1 MTDPQPAKPAVTHDE
16 AMAVAEAARESEWQ
30 YPSFVA
36 ELFMGRFRPDLIF
49 PYPEQ
54 PEADKKQGDEFLAKL
69 EKFLRENL
77 DPDEVDRTHDIPVAV
92 IKGLADL
99 GCFAMK
105 IPTSYGGLGL
115 SQVNYNR
122 AVALVASYCG
132 STAVWLSAH
141 QSIGVP
147 QPLKLF
153 GTDEQKQK
161 YFPLFAKGF
170 ISAFAL
176 TEPDVGSDPAR
187 MSTTATPNSDRT
199 EWTINGD
206 KLWCTNGPVAD
217 VIAVMA
223 RTPDKTVNGKPRRQ
237 ITAFIVDR
245 DTPGI
250 EVIHRCEFMG
260 LNGIQNGLMRF
271 TNVKV
276 PSKNILWEEG
286 KGLKLALITL
296 NTGRLTL
303 PAACTGM
310 AKQCLHW
317 VRQWAN
323 ERVQWGAPI
332 GRHEAIAQ
340 KIGWMAA
347 TTFAMEAV
355 TYYASA
361 LADRGDADIRLEA
374 AMAKMFC
381 SEAAW
386 KIADETVQ
394 IRGGRGYETS
404 RSLRARGEKAVPA
417 ERAMRDA
424 RINMIIEG
432 SSEIMRLFIAREAVD
447 RHMRLAGDIVKPEV
461 PILDKLI
468 LAGKAVFFYARWYP
482 ALWFHLAWPPR
493 YGFTAG
499 PLASHLRFAHRH
511 TRRLARTI
519 FHAMLRFGPGL
530 EKRQAVLNRIVD
542 IGSDLF
548 AIAATV
554 SHARALVEKYPH
566 DQTPIEL
573 ADLFCRQARRRVRA
587 LDCAIWCHD
596 DARAYKLAR
605 RVLEGK
611 MTWLETGAIGDTP

>member
-1 MTDPQPAKPAVTHDE
+1 
-16 AMAVAEAARESEWQ
+16 MAVAEAARETEWAH
-30 YPSFVA
+30 PSFLA
-36 ELFMGRFRPDLIF
+36 ELFMGRFRPGLIF
-49 PYPEQ
+49 PYPHQ
-54 PEADKKQGDEFLAKL
+54 SEADRRIGDAFNAKL
-69 EKFLRENL
+69 EAFLREHL
-77 DPDEVDRTHDIPVAV
+77 DPDEVDRTHEVPVDV
-92 IKGLADL
+92 LKGLAEL

-105 IPTSYGGLGL
+105 IPASYGGLGL

-122 AVALVASYCG
+122 AIALVASYCG

-153 GTDEQKQK
+153 GTEEQKKK

-170 ISAFAL
+170 VSAFAL

-187 MSTTATPNSDRT
+187 MSTTATPNADRS

-217 VIAVMA
+217 VMVVMA
-223 RTPDKTVNGKPRRQ
+223 RTPDRIVDGKPRRQ

-245 DTPGI
+245 NMPGI
-250 EVIHRCEFMG
+250 EVVHRCEFMG
-260 LNGIQNGLMRF
+260 LNGIQNGLIRF
-271 TNVKV
+271 NNVKV
-276 PSKNILWEEG
+276 PAKNMLWDEG
-286 KGLKLALITL
+286 KGLKLALVTL

-310 AKQCLHW
+310 AKQCLRW

-323 ERVQWGAPI
+323 ERVQWGQPI
-332 GRHEAIAQ
+332 GRHETIAQ
-340 KIGWMAA
+340 KIGWIAA
-347 TTFAMEAV
+347 TTFAMEAT

-447 RHMRLAGDIVKPEV
+447 RHMRIAGDLVKPGV
-461 PILDKLI
+461 PFGRRLSALFR
-468 LAGKAVFFYARWYP
+468 AVGFYAIWYP
-482 ALWFHLAWPPR
+482 RLWFHLAWPPR
-493 YGFTAG
+493 YTILAG
-499 PLASHLRFAHRH
+499 PLRSHLRFAHR
-511 TRRLARTI
+511 RSRKLARTI

-548 AIAATV
+548 AMTAAI
-554 SHARALVEKYPH
+554 SYARALTKKNPEDK
-566 DQTPIEL
+566 TPVQL
-573 ADLFCRQARRRVRA
+573 ADLFCRMARRRILA

-596 DARAYKLAR
+596 DARTYRLAR
-605 RVLEGK
+605 SVLDGQ
-611 MTWLETGAIGDTP
+611 MTWLENGCIGDTP

>member
-1 MTDPQPAKPAVTHDE
+1 
-16 AMAVAEAARESEWQ
+16 MAVAEAAREAEWRH
-30 YPSFVA
+30 PSFVA
-36 ELFMGRFRPDLIF
+36 EMFMGRFRPDLIF
-49 PYPEQ
+49 PYPLQ
-54 PEADKKQGDEFLAKL
+54 PASDKKTGDEFLARL

-77 DPDEVDRTHDIPVAV
+77 DPDEVDRTHEIPVAV

-105 IPTSYGGLGL
+105 IPASYGGLGL

-122 AVALVASYCG
+122 AIALVASYCG

-153 GTDEQKQK
+153 GTEEQKKK

-187 MSTTATPNSDRT
+187 MSTTATPNADRT
-199 EWTINGD
+199 EWTISGE

-217 VIAVMA
+217 LIAVMA
-223 RTPDKTVNGKPRRQ
+223 RTPDKIVDGKARRQ
-237 ITAFIVDR
+237 ISAFIVER
-245 DTPGI
+245 SMPGI
-250 EVIHRCEFMG
+250 EVVHRCEFMG
-260 LNGIQNGLMRF
+260 LNGIQNGLIRF
-271 TNVKV
+271 SSVKV
-276 PSKNILWEEG
+276 PAQNILWEEG

-303 PAACTGM
+303 PAACVGM

-317 VRQWAN
+317 VREWAN

-332 GRHEAIAQ
+332 GRHESIAQ
-340 KIGWMAA
+340 KIGWMAP
-347 TTFAMEAV
+347 TTFAMEAT

-386 KIADETVQ
+386 RIADETVQ

-404 RSLRARGEKAVPA
+404 RSLRARGEKAIPA
-417 ERAMRDA
+417 ERVLRDA
-424 RINMIIEG
+424 RINTIIEG

-447 RHMRLAGDIVKPEV
+447 RHMQLAGNIFKPGV
-461 PILDKLI
+461 PISEKFAM
-468 LAGKAVFFYARWYP
+468 AGKAAVFYARWYP
-482 ALWFHLAWPPR
+482 ALWVHLAWPPR
-493 YGFTAG
+493 YGLTAG
-499 PLASHLRFAHRH
+499 PLASHLRFAHRQ
-511 TRRLARTI
+511 TRKLARTI
-519 FHAMLRFGPGL
+519 FHAMARFGPGL

-542 IGSDLF
+542 IGSELF
-548 AIAATV
+548 AITASV
-554 SHARALVEKYPH
+554 SYARTLVGQNPK
-566 DQTPIEL
+566 DKTPVEL
-573 ADLFCRQARRRVRA
+573 ADLFCRQARRRV
-587 LDCAIWCHD
+587 LSLGCAIWCHD
-596 DARAYKLAR
+596 DARTYRLAK
-605 RVLEGK
+605 RVLEGRYA
-611 MTWLETGAIGDTP
+611 WLETGAIGDTP

>member
-1 MTDPQPAKPAVTHDE
+1 
-16 AMAVAEAARESEWQ
+16 MAVAEAARETEWEH
-30 YPSFVA
+30 PSFLA
-36 ELFMGRFRPDLIF
+36 EMFMGRFRPDLIF
-49 PYPEQ
+49 PYPVQ
-54 PEADKKQGDEFLAKL
+54 SDSDRQIGDAFIAKL
-69 EKFLRENL
+69 EPFLREHL
-77 DPDEVDRTHDIPVAV
+77 DPDEIDRTHDIPVDV
-92 IKGLADL
+92 LKGLAEL

-105 IPTSYGGLGL
+105 ISASYGGLGL

-122 AVALVASYCG
+122 AIALVASYCG

-153 GTDEQKQK
+153 GTEEQKKK

-170 ISAFAL
+170 VSAFAL

-187 MSTTATPNSDRT
+187 MSTTATPNADRSL
-199 EWTINGD
+199 WTINGE

-217 VIAVMA
+217 VMVVMA
-223 RTPDKTVNGKPRRQ
+223 RTPDKIVNGKSRRQ

-245 DTPGI
+245 STPGI

-260 LNGIQNGLMRF
+260 LNGIQNGLLKF
-271 TNVKV
+271 TDVKV
-276 PSKNILWEEG
+276 PAKNILWEEG
-286 KGLKLALITL
+286 KGLKLALVTL

-310 AKQCLHW
+310 AKQCLRW
-317 VRQWAN
+317 VREWAN
-323 ERVQWGAPI
+323 ERVQWGQAI
-332 GRHEAIAQ
+332 GRHDSIAQ
-340 KIGWMAA
+340 KIGWMAS
-347 TTFAMEAV
+347 TTFAMEAS

-404 RSLRARGEKAVPA
+404 RSLRARGEKAIPA
-417 ERAMRDA
+417 ERMMRDA
-424 RINMIIEG
+424 RINTIIEG

-447 RHMRLAGDIVKPEV
+447 RHMRIAGDIVNPGV
-461 PILDKLI
+461 PFFRR
-468 LAGKAVFFYARWYP
+468 LATLGRAAGFYLFWYP
-482 ALWFHLAWPPR
+482 SLWFNLAWPPR
-493 YGFTAG
+493 YWMKAG
-499 PLASHLRFAHRH
+499 VLGSHLRFAHRR
-511 TRRLARTI
+511 TRKLARTI
-519 FHAMLRFGPGL
+519 FHAMVRFGPGL
-530 EKRQAVLNRIVD
+530 EKRQAVLNRIVE

-548 AIAATV
+548 AMSAAI
-554 SHARALVEKYPH
+554 SYARALVKQNPK
-566 DQTPIEL
+566 DKTPIQL
-573 ADLFCRQARRRVRA
+573 ADLFCRQARRRIAA

-596 DARAYKLAR
+596 DARTYKLAC
-605 RVLEGK
+605 RVLDGQ
-611 MTWLETGAIGDTP
+611 MTWLEKGCIGDTP

>member
-1 MTDPQPAKPAVTHDE
+1 MADTGAPKAGVTKDE
-16 AMAVAEAARESEWQ
+16 SMAVAEAARESEWKH
-30 YPSFVA
+30 PSFVA
-36 ELFMGRFRPDLIF
+36 ELFMGRFRTDLLF
-49 PYPEQ
+49 PYPDQSSE
-54 PEADKKQGDEFLAKL
+54 DKKIGDEFLARF
-69 EKFLRENL
+69 ESFLREKL
-77 DPDEVDRTHDIPVAV
+77 DPDEIDRTHEIPVSV
-92 IKGLADL
+92 VQGLADL

-105 IPTSYGGLGL
+105 IPKSYGGLGL

-122 AVALVASYCG
+122 AIALVASYCG

-153 GTDEQKQK
+153 GTEEQKKK
-161 YFPLFAKGF
+161 YFPKFAKGF

-187 MSTTATPNSDRT
+187 MSTTAEPSADRS

-217 VIAVMA
+217 VMVVMA
-223 RTPDKTVNGKPRRQ
+223 RTPDKVVNGRPRRQ
-237 ITAFIVDR
+237 ISAFIVDR
-245 DTPGI
+245 NMPGI
-250 EVIHRCEFMG
+250 EVVHRCEFMG
-260 LNGIQNGLMRF
+260 LNGIQNGLLRF

-276 PSKNILWEEG
+276 PAQNILWEEG

-317 VRQWAN
+317 VRAWAN

-332 GRHEAIAQ
+332 GRHESIAQ
-340 KIGWMAA
+340 KIGWMAS

-404 RSLRARGEKAVPA
+404 RSLRARGEKAIPA
-417 ERAMRDA
+417 ERALRDA
-424 RINMIIEG
+424 RINTIIEG

-447 RHMRLAGDIVKPEV
+447 RHMRVAGDLIKPG
-461 PILDKLI
+461 ISWGQKGR
-468 LAGKAVFFYARWYP
+468 AAFSAAVFYAGWYP
-482 ALWFHLAWPPR
+482 ALWVHLAWPPR
-493 YGFTAG
+493 YAMQAAQ
-499 PLASHLRFAHRH
+499 LASHLRFAHRQ
-511 TRRLARTI
+511 TRKLARTI
-519 FHAMLRFGPGL
+519 FHSMVRYGPGL

-542 IGSDLF
+542 IGLDLF
-548 AIAATV
+548 AIAA
-554 SHARALVEKYPH
+554 SISYARMLLEKNPQDRTPH
-566 DQTPIEL
+566 NL
-573 ADLFCRQARRRVRA
+573 ADLFCRQARRRILA
-587 LDCAIWCHD
+587 LQCAIWCHD
-596 DARAYKLAR
+596 DARTYRLAR
-605 RVLEGK
+605 GVLEGK
-611 MTWLETGAIGDTP
+611 MAWLEAGCIGDTP